1 MQEEGHTNRCLDGRD
16 PTALYEHYLRQL
28 VLVASHGND
37 QARRLFIRAHQSA
50 LGGYAGYL
58 LHLSEEHLRVAFV
71 DALTAQQGSWPE
83 TLMGFRLAVP
93 ARPPDRRT
101 DVWSLWKGL
110 DRPPARR
117 PGSRSS
123 LRDVR
128 RPARRALRG
137 VRRRANRLL
146 LLPPLPRR
154 LCAGDAGRPRSSETP
169 LSSGSGVAE
178 ERVKR
183 WAPPGARAAASA
195 RGGFWRLP

>member
-110 DRPPARR
+110 VDHQPGGLAVDPVCGMFVDPHDAPYAVCDGVRTVYFCCPRCLDAYVPAT
-117 PGSRSS
+117 PGV
-123 LRDVR
+123 LE
-128 RPARRALRG
+128 
-137 VRRRANRLL
+137 VRRR
-146 LLPPLPRR
+146 PSRR
-154 LCAGDAGRPRSSETP
+154 D
-169 LSSGSGVAE
+169 
-178 ERVKR
+178 
-183 WAPPGARAAASA
+183 PGLQKSA
-195 RGGFWRLP
+195 